1 MDSTV
6 RVDGDMTVLKIEWDP
21 EIRSIEDSIMKNP
34 MVAML
39 GGAVAEQAGEKI
51 VEQGFETGGDPL
63 TGGKFN
69 LVTAQQKRRIRRR
82 S

>member
-39 GGAVAEQAGEKI
+39 AQSPNKPVKKSLNKVLKL
-51 VEQGFETGGDPL
+51 VETL
-63 TGGKFN
+63 
-69 LVTAQQKRRIRRR
+69 
-82 S
+82 